1 MASTTQVTEK
11 AERWGRRW
19 GSWPQDWMKIEE
31 QQVPTYEGAIRRLGI
46 EPGGRVLDLGCGTGV
61 FLRLAADRGA
71 EVFGLDAS
79 EALLELARNRVPGAD
94 LRVGD
99 MQFLPYEDDFFDL
112 VTGFNSFF
120 FAADMVAALREARR
134 VAKPASPV
142 VIQVWGRPDHCD
154 LTAMKPLVAPFMP
167 PPEPGAPSPPPLW
180 QPGVLEGI
188 AGQAGLAPE
197 SAFDVSYAFEYS
209 DDDAVADGILS
220 AGGVGAAA
228 GDREEKLRASLLEA
242 LAPYR
247 TPSGGY
253 RLENEWRYLVARA
266 G

>member
-1 MASTTQVTEK
+1 MLGTGAVGTQLPLGVVDEL
-11 AERWGRRW
+11 EV
-19 GSWPQDWMKIEE
+19 EVE
-31 QQVPTYEGAIRRLGI
+31 QPAQEVDDHEQVLPPVGKSLRARLGVGQ
-46 EPGGRVLDLGCGTGV
+46 PGL
-61 FLRLAADRGA
+61 
-71 EVFGLDAS
+71 
-79 EALLELARNRVPGAD
+79 
-94 LRVGD
+94 
-99 MQFLPYEDDFFDL
+99 
-112 VTGFNSFF
+112 FF

-167 PPEPGAPSPPPLW
+167 PPEPGAPSAPPLW

>member
-1 MASTTQVTEK
+1 MLGTGAVGTQLPLGVVDEL
-11 AERWGRRW
+11 EV
-19 GSWPQDWMKIEE
+19 EVE
-31 QQVPTYEGAIRRLGI
+31 QPAQEVDDHEQVLPPVGKSLRARLGVGQ
-46 EPGGRVLDLGCGTGV
+46 PGL
-61 FLRLAADRGA
+61 
-71 EVFGLDAS
+71 
-79 EALLELARNRVPGAD
+79 
-94 LRVGD
+94 
-99 MQFLPYEDDFFDL
+99 
-112 VTGFNSFF
+112 FF

>member
-1 MASTTQVTEK
+1 
-11 AERWGRRW
+11 
-19 GSWPQDWMKIEE
+19 
-31 QQVPTYEGAIRRLGI
+31 
-46 EPGGRVLDLGCGTGV
+46 
-61 FLRLAADRGA
+61 
-71 EVFGLDAS
+71 
-79 EALLELARNRVPGAD
+79 
-94 LRVGD
+94 
-99 MQFLPYEDDFFDL
+99 
-112 VTGFNSFF
+112 
-120 FAADMVAALREARR
+120 
-134 VAKPASPV
+134 
-142 VIQVWGRPDHCD
+142 
-154 LTAMKPLVAPFMP
+154 MKPLVAPFMP